1 MQESKIQYIL
11 KRLKLNKELYRFID
25 TVGDVPYIALPS
37 EKPEIICFAGKIKEL
52 CGYDANE
59 ILADRRH
66 WANMIHPDDQERV
79 FDAFA
84 QCKNSGTSFE
94 IEYRIIHKDGTLRY
108 VVDKGEAV
116 FNDKGEITQVE
127 GAMNA
132 IGQSGRTE
140 SIPVSEMPKA
150 TTFSNGNLK
159 VLQKI

>member
-1 MQESKIQYIL
+1 MQELKIQYIL
-11 KRLKLNKELYRFID
+11 ERLNKELYRFID

-37 EKPEIICFAGKIKEL
+37 ENPEVICFAGRIKEL
-52 CGYDANE
+52 TGYDANE
-59 ILADRRH
+59 ILAGRQH
-66 WANMIHPDDQERV
+66 WANIIHPDDQERV

-84 QCKNSGTSFE
+84 LCKNSGTSFE
-94 IEYRIIHKDGTLRY
+94 IEYHIIHKDGTLRY
-108 VVDKGEAV
+108 VVDKGEPV

-127 GAMNA
+127 GIIST

-150 TTFSNGNLK
+150 TTFSNGNLR